1 MITHKT
7 KDNIRTKIVAPLV
20 AMLVVFCLILTF
32 FCYKMQNQYLAY
44 EIESKTLGVEK
55 LFAGFL
61 ENEAKFM
68 AAQLQ
73 FIASDPGLID
83 AWQSRNRTELYNR
96 ASSIFQEVNTGFNVT
111 HFYFIEP
118 DKTCFLRVHSPARF
132 GDEITRFTL
141 NDVVVNAKSS
151 FGIELGPLGTF
162 TLRVVYPWVRN
173 GKLLGYLELGEE
185 IEHLTPRL
193 KEISG
198 LDLIFT
204 VDKSNLVK
212 EKWQS
217 GIKFLGK
224 AGNWDEFSD
233 FVITGKTIKTLS
245 SELKNIVQ
253 QNHRQAI
260 LRRISLNNRLMS
272 VYSHPLKDVSG
283 RQVGSTTTLY
293 DITDMTMEA
302 RKITSLLVVVI
313 LGICILILLF
323 YYIYSGRIEQQILN
337 YRNNLE
343 NLVWERTRELH
354 IAMDEVK
361 VLSGFLPIC
370 ASCKKIRDDE
380 GNWKQLESYI
390 SKRSEAEFTH
400 GICPECARKLYPE
413 LVRKDGDIK
422 K

>member
-1 MITHKT
+1 MRKT
-7 KDNIRTKIVAPLV
+7 KDNIRTKIIAPLV
-20 AMLVVFCLILTF
+20 AMLVVSCLVLAF
-32 FCYKMQNQYLAY
+32 FHYKIQSNYLAHD
-44 EIESKTLGVEK
+44 ITNQTAAVEK
-55 LFAGFL
+55 LFAKFL

-83 AWQSRNRTELYNR
+83 AWQSRNKTELYDR
-96 ASSIFQEVNTGFNVT
+96 ASGIFQKINADFSVT

-141 NDVVVNAKSS
+141 RDAVVNASS
-151 FGIELGPLGTF
+151 SSGIELGPLGTF
-162 TLRVVYPWVRN
+162 TLRVVFPWVSN

-217 GIKFLGK
+217 GMQFLDK
-224 AGNWDEFSD
+224 VGNWDEFTD
-233 FVITGKTIKTLS
+233 FVITGKTLKSLP
-245 SELKNIVQ
+245 SELKNIVR
-253 QNHRQAI
+253 QNHNQTI
-260 LRRISLNNRLMS
+260 LRQITLNDRLMS
-272 VYSHPLKDVSG
+272 VYAHPLRDVSG
-283 RQVGSTTTLY
+283 RQVGNVTTLY
-293 DITDMTMEA
+293 DITDITMEA
-302 RKITSLLVVVI
+302 RKITGLFVAAM
-313 LGICILILLF
+313 LGIFILMLLF
-323 YYIYSGRIEQQILN
+323 YYIYSGRIERQILN
-337 YRNNLE
+337 YRDNLE
-343 NLVWERTRELH
+343 DLVRERTRELH

-370 ASCKKIRDDE
+370 ASCKRIRDDE
-380 GNWKQLESYI
+380 GYWKQIESYI
-390 SKRSEAEFTH
+390 SKHSEAEFTH
-400 GICPECARKLYPE
+400 GICPECIKKLYPDI
-413 LVRKDGDIK
+413 VGKDGEFK